1 MQVPTS
7 TNKNNNNDTL
17 DSIDTQLD
25 LEKSFSC
32 IFLAFFIFLT
42 LVLSVHS
49 WRQWSE
55 TEENHNKDMIQTVDS
70 FVAQAAITAKAS
82 IHVNKIFTN
91 IHKNE
96 LIHVTQNDD
105 KETKEYL
112 SKEMKKSFF
121 NSTGFMLVNSEG
133 DFLYSNGPILSED
146 EQSFIKRS
154 INSRIKDNG
163 FFANH
168 YDDSTI
174 GDIANSNGFYSIN
187 WFDHN
192 DQKYGFIVRRA
203 YNTFSKIIFNSDFP
217 GYQLVLYDKEIDSI
231 IISKKLYHTK
241 KSTFPLNQFE
251 HNVSYSRDIPL
262 SPWKLMA
269 VVDENHLLNNFLKSL
284 LPSAIILFIFLL
296 TSFILKYYLNKII
309 RKQVLEASARREIEQ
324 RAEKSL
330 MSIDEAIII
339 TDENKAITYTNPK
352 AQSIF
357 KLLGYDDVIGAYLSD
372 VWQDNNSLWRKDVS
386 IKNLESIQDD
396 DQKELLLSIDNEDF
410 IIQQTFN
417 LLFDEGEISGAV
429 WLLRDVTDEVLNRRA
444 LEESRS
450 RYKAIFDEATIGHC
464 IMQLPV
470 NGETSDQSKILHANA
485 AAIKLFHADNQEHL
499 IEVFPQIVSQ
509 PGNQLNENIE
519 KAIQEDLSRIDFE
532 IEISNLENRKISL
545 WVNISLHAG
554 GNDNALITFI
564 DITDRNKITTELFN
578 REQFWSKIM
587 DEIVDMVYVMSIDED
602 MKPCIDYYNKSMNAS
617 FGLPM
622 PSSPKFDDWN
632 IEFHPNDLG
641 KISTLFKATLKLDAE
656 SNVVDTCRVKDS
668 KGYWRTVRLTHTAF
682 DFNDDGSVSRYLSSV
697 LDVTEEVKAQIQ
709 LVENERRYRLLAEN
723 VSDVIWAVDTKL
735 QFTFISSSIYS
746 MLSYHPNE
754 IYGGAFREVFLPED
768 VVKLNFKL
776 KQALKNASRA
786 TRESG
791 DAIFKMD
798 MSATAKNNEKLII
811 EVQASYLWDEQQ
823 NLEGIF
829 GVVRNVTEARK
840 LESELLLAGQVF
852 DNSTEAI
859 LVTDNY
865 GYVINANPAFFETS
879 QFSPEEI
886 RGLRPDDIINPKYH
900 SLEFYADVG
909 KSVLQ
914 DSYWQGEVHYLRKNG
929 EERVSW
935 TGISA
940 TRSRSGKVQ
949 NFIIIVS
956 DITERKVI
964 ESRIHKLA
972 YFDPL
977 TGLPNRSQMHER
989 LDQMITTAE
998 KTETFIAVLFLD
1010 LDRFKPINDSM
1021 GHPAGDRVLKD
1032 VAARLKSCIKRE
1044 DFASRMSGD
1053 EFTIALGGL
1062 KSADSASKTAIKVSE
1077 RILYA
1082 LQQPF
1087 LIEKRN
1093 LFLTGSIGVAIFPND
1108 GKSVTEL
1115 LKNSDMAMYHAKG
1128 DGRNNVQF
1136 FDEVMN
1142 EKAVELL
1149 EMENDLRYAIE
1160 RGELELYYQPQLSAK
1175 DCSMQGVEA
1184 LLRWNHAEKGL
1195 IPPDHFI
1202 PIIEDTGLIIPIGEW
1217 VLRQACTQIVKWT
1230 EQGVPV
1236 KRMAINVSAH
1246 QFKQPE
1252 FVDLVQRII
1261 SETGVNASKV
1271 ELELTESILMDN
1283 LELTLEVLTR
1293 LRSMGVRMAIDDFGT
1308 GYSSLNY
1315 LKQFPVD
1322 TLKIDKSFISGLPE
1336 NADDAQITRTIMS
1349 MAHNLGLGVIA
1360 EGVETEDQLR
1370 FLQGIKCEEVQGFYF
1385 SKPLPADDLMDFTQK
1400 KHVSPY
1406 LCMPPLN
1413 Q

>member
-7 TNKNNNNDTL
+7 TNNKNKNDTL

-25 LEKSFSC
+25 LEKSFTY
-32 IFLAFFIFLT
+32 IFFAFFIFLT
-42 LVLSVHS
+42 LILSVYS
-49 WRQWSE
+49 WNEWSE
-55 TEENHNKDMIQTVDS
+55 TEKNHNKDMIQTVDS

-82 IHVNKIFTN
+82 IHVNKIFTD
-91 IHKNE
+91 IHKNDLVRVATE
-96 LIHVTQNDD
+96 SD
-105 KETKEYL
+105 KATEEYL
-112 SKEMKKSFF
+112 SKEMSKSFF

-133 DFLYSNGPILSED
+133 DFLYTDGPILSKD
-146 EQSFIKRS
+146 ELSFIKRS
-154 INSRIKDNG
+154 INTRVKGNG

-168 YDDSTI
+168 FDDSTI
-174 GDIANSNGFYSIN
+174 GDMSKSNGFYSIN
-187 WFDHN
+187 WFSYN
-192 DQKYGFIVRRA
+192 EIKYGFIVRRA
-203 YNTFSKIIFNSDFP
+203 YNTFSKIIFKSDFP
-217 GYQLVLYDKEIDSI
+217 GYELALYDKEIDSI
-231 IISKKLYHTK
+231 IISKNLYHTK
-241 KSTFPLNQFE
+241 STTFPLDQIS
-251 HNVSYSRDIPL
+251 HNIQYSRDIPL
-262 SPWKLMA
+262 SPWKLLA
-269 VVDENHLLNNFLKSL
+269 IVEDNHLVNDFLKTL
-284 LPSAIILFIFLL
+284 LPSLIVLFIFLL
-296 TSFILKYYLNKII
+296 VSFIIKHYLNKII
-309 RKQVLEASARREIEQ
+309 RKQTIEAAIRRGIEQ

-339 TDENKAITYTNPK
+339 TDKHKTITYTNPK
-352 AQSIF
+352 AEFLF
-357 KLLGYDDVIGAYLSD
+357 KLLGFDNVIGTFLSD
-372 VWQDNNSLWRKDVS
+372 VWQDKDSLWRRGIS
-386 IKNLESIQDD
+386 IEDLPSVEGNK
-396 DQKELLLSIDNEDF
+396 QKELLLNIKNKTF

-417 LLFDEGEISGAV
+417 LLFDEDEVSGAV
-429 WLLRDVTDEVLNRRA
+429 WLLRDVTDEVINRRA

-464 IMQLPV
+464 IMQLPKDC
-470 NGETSDQSKILHANA
+470 ETSNQAKILHANA
-485 AAIKLFHADNQEHL
+485 AAIKLFHADDQKHL
-499 IEVFPQIVSQ
+499 ISIFPQIVSQ
-509 PGNQLNENIE
+509 QGNQLHENIE
-519 KAIQEDLSRIDFE
+519 KALLEDLSRIDFE
-532 IEISNLENRKISL
+532 IEIFNLQNRKISL

-587 DEIVDMVYVMSIDED
+587 DEIVDMVYVMSVDDD
-602 MKPCIDYYNKSMNAS
+602 MKPCIDYYNKSINES

-632 IEFHPNDLG
+632 VEFHPDDLS
-641 KISTLFKATLKLDAE
+641 KLSALFKATLQLDSE

-668 KGYWRTVRLTHTAF
+668 KGYWRTIRLTHTAF
-682 DFNDDGSVSRYLSSV
+682 DFDEDGNVSRYLSSV
-697 LDVTEEVKAQIQ
+697 LDVSEEVKSQIQ

-723 VSDVIWAVDTKL
+723 VSDVIWAVDTNL

-746 MLSYHPNE
+746 MMSYHPNE
-754 IYGGAFREVFLPED
+754 IYGGAFKEAFLPED
-768 VVKLNFKL
+768 VIKINFKL
-776 KQALKNASRA
+776 KQALKNVSN
-786 TRESG
+786 TPRESG
-791 DAIFKMD
+791 DSIFKMD
-798 MSATAKNNEKLII
+798 VSATSKNNEKLII
-811 EVQASYLWDEQQ
+811 EIQASYLWDEQQ

-859 LVTDNY
+859 LVTDNF

-900 SLEFYADVG
+900 SLEFYAKVG

-914 DSYWQGEVHYLRKNG
+914 DNYWQGEVHFLRKNG

-949 NFIIIVS
+949 NFIMIAS

-998 KTETFIAVLFLD
+998 KTNTFIAVLFLD

-1032 VAARLKSCIKRE
+1032 VAARLKSCIKKD
-1044 DFASRMSGD
+1044 DFVSRMSGD
-1053 EFTIALGGL
+1053 EFTIALGGQ

-1087 LIEKRN
+1087 LIENRN

-1136 FDEVMN
+1136 FNEVMN

-1160 RGELELYYQPQLSAK
+1160 RGELELYYQPQLSAE

-1195 IPPDHFI
+1195 VPPDHFI

-1217 VLRQACTQIVKWT
+1217 VLRQACSQIVKWQ
-1230 EQGVPV
+1230 EQGIPV
-1236 KRMAINVSAH
+1236 NRMAINVSAH

-1261 SETGVNASKV
+1261 TETGVDASRV

-1322 TLKIDKSFISGLPE
+1322 SLKIDKSFISGLPE

-1360 EGVETEDQLR
+1360 EGVETEDQLK
-1370 FLQGIKCEEVQGFYF
+1370 FLQGIECEEVQGFYF
-1385 SKPLPADDLMDFTQK
+1385 SKPLPADDLAAFTKK

-1406 LCMPPLN
+1406 LCMPSLK